1 MIDSGRIDE
10 LKRRV
15 RQDPASISFAAL
27 AEEYRRAG
35 HYQEAIEICREGL
48 RHRPG
53 YVSARV
59 TLGRAL
65 LEVGEFEE
73 AARELESVLSAAP
86 DNIVAMRTL
95 EEARRRS
102 NQQSLPAEEA
112 PDVKP
117 VPPEIPRIPVS
128 QLSKTIED
136 PVAESPASRDHVHAT
151 AEEPALAGLEE
162 FLEAI
167 LRARRETDHRHEQRR

>member
-1 MIDSGRIDE
+1 MIDSARIDE

-27 AEEYRRAG
+27 AEEYRRG
-35 HYQEAIEICREGL
+35 GQYQEAIEICREGL
-48 RHRPG
+48 RHHPG

-65 LEVGEFEE
+65 LQGRASAE
-73 AARELESVLSAAP
+73 AASELEYVLSAAP
-86 DNIVAMRTL
+86 ENLVATRTL
-95 EEARRRS
+95 EEIRRRS
-102 NQQSLPAEEA
+102 NQKSSPAKEA
-112 PDVKP
+112 QQVKP
-117 VPPEIPRIPVS
+117 VPLEIPRIPVS
-128 QLSKTIED
+128 QAPNT
-136 PVAESPASRDHVHAT
+136 AEVPGVDTPAGGDHVHAT